1 MNELAETQW
10 REYFKMINDKLAK
23 RRKKKLTEGEMDF
36 CLEWIDKTSK
46 LEFLPSKVRIFAFH
60 IPILAL
66 AIRNRIRK

>member
-10 REYFKMINDKLAK
+10 RKYFKMINDKLAR
-23 RRKKKLTEGEMDF
+23 RRKKRLTEKEMDF

-46 LEFLPSKVRIFAFH
+46 LEFLPSKLRVFIFH
-60 IPILAL
+60 IPISIL